1 MFYSVGG
8 FHVVQ
13 VTTTRGFEFSSP
25 ESLPRPFQ
33 STGPTAPRNYD
44 IMPDG
49 RHFVGIV
56 SSGQGQ
62 LASPQ
67 INVIIEWFTELRQR
81 TESK

>member
-1 MFYSVGG
+1 MMIGHKAVEG
-8 FHVVQ
+8 
-13 VTTTRGFEFSSP
+13 
-25 ESLPRPFQ
+25 LPSQ

-81 TESK
+81 TEPKSEHLIIC